1 MSVRAVQVCCLYSL
15 VLGFAASEMAASK
28 MVSGFDGQRLQR
40 GRVESANF
48 VVYAS
53 DYRLATKVSQRAEAY
68 RKSLAIEWTGR
79 ELAPWSQKCPIEV
92 ELGGASSGETSFAF
106 VKQANGRGYPIEWQ
120 MKIRGPYE
128 RILDSV
134 LPHEITH
141 TIFAT
146 HFGQP
151 LPRWADEGACTMVEH
166 ELEKNKNHQLLMEF
180 LHSKPSMGIPFNRMF
195 VMRSYPRHILPLYA
209 QGYSVAKFLIYQGGK
224 QRFVEYIEKG
234 LKQDDMNR
242 GTAGG
247 NEVTAEFYGYE
258 DLSELQTSWIKWVG
272 DGSNQIALTAN
283 GNQYSK
289 IGTGKNADSTYAI
302 NSKPSQKVAAL
313 NMGGAKSTL
322 SDQIAP
328 STGKDKP
335 PLSGEPRSLD
345 TPIYRQPKNLS
356 QGSDQILR

>member
-1 MSVRAVQVCCLYSL
+1 MSVRLIQVCCLFSL
-15 VLGFAASEMAASK
+15 VLGFAASEIA
-28 MVSGFDGQRLQR
+28 SGFDGRGQSR
-40 GRVESANF
+40 GRVESTNF

-53 DYRLATKVSQRAEAY
+53 DYRLATQVSQRAEAY

-106 VKQANGRGYPIEWQ
+106 VDQSNGRGYPIEWQ
-120 MKIRGPYE
+120 MKIRGPYQ

-195 VMRSYPRHILPLYA
+195 VMRSYPRQILPLYA

-224 QRFVEYIEKG
+224 QRFVDYIGKG
-234 LKQDDMNR
+234 LKQDEMNR
-242 GTAGG
+242 GTAGW
-247 NEVTAEFYGYE
+247 NEVTAEFYGYK

-272 DGSNQIALTAN
+272 DGSNKIALTTN
-283 GNQYSK
+283 GNQYFK
-289 IGTGKNADSTYAI
+289 IGAEKSADSTYAI
-302 NSKPSQKVAAL
+302 NSKPSQTVAAL
-313 NMGGAKSTL
+313 SMGGAQSTL
-322 SDQIAP
+322 SEQMTP

-335 PLSGEPRSLD
+335 LEGGEPRSID
-345 TPIYRQPKNLS
+345 TPIYRHPKNIS
-356 QGSDQILR
+356 QGSAQILR

>member
-1 MSVRAVQVCCLYSL
+1 MSVRLIQVCCLCSL
-15 VLGFAASEMAASK
+15 LLGFADSE
-28 MVSGFDGQRLQR
+28 VTSGFDGR
-40 GRVESANF
+40 GLPRGKVESENF
-48 VVYAS
+48 VVYAA

-68 RKSLAIEWTGR
+68 RKSLAIEWTGQ
-79 ELAPWSQKCPIEV
+79 ELPPWSQKCPIEV

-106 VKQANGRGYPIEWQ
+106 VDQPNGRGYPIEWQ

-128 RILDSV
+128 RVLDSV

-195 VMRSYPRHILPLYA
+195 VMRSYPRQILPLYA
-209 QGYSVAKFLIYQGGK
+209 QGYSVAKFLIFQGGK
-224 QRFVEYIEKG
+224 QRFVEYIGKG
-234 LKQDDMNR
+234 LKQDEMNR
-242 GTAGG
+242 GSAGWSA
-247 NEVTAEFYGYE
+247 VTREFYGYK

-272 DGSNQIALTAN
+272 DGSDEFVLKTA

-289 IGTGKNADSTYAI
+289 MALENGSDSTYVM
-302 NSKPSQKVAAL
+302 NPQPSEKIAAL
-313 NMGGAKSTL
+313 NLGRAENSIPEKTAAPMESRKSQV
-322 SDQIAP
+322 SNEARAFEI
-328 STGKDKP
+328 
-335 PLSGEPRSLD
+335 
-345 TPIYRQPKNLS
+345 PIYRHPKNMS
-356 QGSDQILR
+356 QGAKPILR

>member
-1 MSVRAVQVCCLYSL
+1 MSVRLIQVCCLFSL
-15 VLGFAASEMAASK
+15 VLGFAASEIA
-28 MVSGFDGQRLQR
+28 SGFDGRGQSR
-40 GRVESANF
+40 GRVESTNF

-53 DYRLATKVSQRAEAY
+53 DYRLATQVSQRAEAY

-106 VKQANGRGYPIEWQ
+106 VDQSNGRGYPIEWQ
-120 MKIRGPYE
+120 MKIRGPYQ

-195 VMRSYPRHILPLYA
+195 VMRSYPRKILPLYA

-224 QRFVEYIEKG
+224 QRFVQYIGKG
-234 LKQDDMNR
+234 LKQDEMNR
-242 GTAGG
+242 GSAGWSA
-247 NEVTAEFYGYE
+247 VTAEFYGYK

-272 DGSNQIALTAN
+272 DGSNEIALKTA
-283 GNQYSK
+283 GNRYSK
-289 IGTGKNADSTYAI
+289 MVSEQGSESTFAI
-302 NSKPSQKVAAL
+302 NPKPSEKVAAL
-313 NMGGAKSTL
+313 NMGGAKTNFSE
-322 SDQIAP
+322 QIATSP
-328 STGKDKP
+328 ESRKSP
-335 PLSGEPRSLD
+335 ESGENLVFEI
-345 TPIYRQPKNLS
+345 PIYRLPKNMT
-356 QGSDQILR
+356 QGSKPILR